1 MKKIRKRKLNLK
13 RILLAILLL
22 MIFFYF
28 ANSDN
33 EIVTSISSKK
43 IVKHDSISSYSGIG
57 QEKVSNQDGYFTTF
71 TTENGKTYKEYKQNG
86 DSSWSENSYWGGT
99 MAENGCGI
107 TSLSIILSGYNKNV
121 TPEDLRQKYYP
132 VLATEKISSVL
143 TSYGVENTDFYFDS
157 THLSDDYIIEHL
169 QSNRPVLV
177 CVWNKPYDNRWT
189 TASHYMVLLA
199 TDGNEMVYV
208 SNPNGLENDN
218 KSSGWYNI
226 DEITPFLA
234 KALFVETD

>member
-86 DSSWSENSYWGGT
+86 NASWANLTYWGGT

-107 TSLSIILSGYNKNV
+107 TSLAIILSGYGKSD
-121 TPEDLRQKYYP
+121 TPEDLRKKYAP
-132 VLATEKISSVL
+132 VLDYNNMSQELEETFGI
-143 TSYGVENTDFYFDS
+143 ENSDFYYDR
-157 THLSDDYIIEHL
+157 THLAKDALREHL
-169 QSNRPVLV
+169 ETNRPILI
-177 CVWNKPYDNRWT
+177 CVWNKPSENRWT
-189 TASHYMVLLA
+189 TSSHYMVLLA
-199 TDGNEMVYV
+199 TDGDDMVYV
-208 SNPNGLENDN
+208 SNPNR
-218 KSSGWYNI
+218 S
-226 DEITPFLA
+226 
-234 KALFVETD
+234 

>member
-1 MKKIRKRKLNLK
+1 MKKIKKRKLSFK
-13 RILLAILLL
+13 KIFLAILLL
-22 MIFFYF
+22 VIFIYF

-43 IVKHDSISSYSGIG
+43 VIKHDSISSYSGVG

-143 TSYGVENTDFYFDS
+143 ASYGVENTDFYFDS
-157 THLSDDYIIEHL
+157 VHLSKDYIIEYL

-199 TDGNEMVYV
+199 TDGNDMVYV